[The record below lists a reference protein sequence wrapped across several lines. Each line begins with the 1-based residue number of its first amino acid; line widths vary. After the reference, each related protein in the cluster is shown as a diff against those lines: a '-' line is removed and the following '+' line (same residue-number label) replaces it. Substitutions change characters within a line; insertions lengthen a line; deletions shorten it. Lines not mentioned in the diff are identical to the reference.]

1 MPQYVELDDFELSA
15 PSPSLR
21 LSVSSHLFISE
32 STNLQM
38 DCHSLYESVR
48 AERLWFLPPSI
59 FYLQLRLRIG
69 DREMHTVPP
78 ESNFL
83 EYCANTIC
91 LATVGNQGCLLLMID
106 INVN

>member
-15 PSPSLR
+15 PNFSLR
-21 LSVSSHLFISE
+21 LSVSSHLFVSD
-32 STNLQM
+32 STDMQM
-38 DCHSLYESVR
+38 NCHSLYECVR

-69 DREMHTVPP
+69 DREMQTVPP

-91 LATVGNQGCLLLMID
+91 LATVSGQGCLLLIID
-106 INVN
+106 INVK